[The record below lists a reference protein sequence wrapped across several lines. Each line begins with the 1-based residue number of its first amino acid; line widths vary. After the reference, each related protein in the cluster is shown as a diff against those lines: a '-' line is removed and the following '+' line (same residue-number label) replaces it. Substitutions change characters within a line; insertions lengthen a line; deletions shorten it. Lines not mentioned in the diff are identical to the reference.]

1 MRSSR
6 VTVGLAVCAG
16 LLACLLVEGADDPP
30 AARSVKE
37 LQKERVGV
45 ITERLAQAKKAAD
58 AGAGLGNEVAYWD
71 YRLAV
76 ARAELEGKT
85 EDLRKLHEAR
95 LEAVRAA
102 EAAAERLH
110 KLGAGSM
117 AEVLEIRDVRL
128 EVEIALARLRQ
139 KRE

>member
-16 LLACLLVEGADDPP
+16 LLACLLVEGADDPVP
-30 AARSVKE
+30 ARSVKD

-45 ITERLAQAKKAAD
+45 IAERLAQAKKAAEV
-58 AGAGLGNEVAYWD
+58 GAGLGNEVAFWE

-76 ARAELEGKT
+76 AKAELEGKT
-85 EDLRKLHEAR
+85 ENLRKLYEAR

-102 EAAAERLH
+102 EAAAERVH
-110 KLGAGSM
+110 KLGAGSL
-117 AEVLEIRDVRL
+117 AEILEIRDVRL
-128 EVEIALARLRQ
+128 EAEIALARLKQ
-139 KRE
+139 KRD